1 MMISF
6 YKYQGTGNDFIIL
19 DNRDC
24 LFPKNNNSLIASLCD
39 RHFGIGADGLILLED
54 DENSDFKMVYFN
66 ADGNESTMCGNGGR
80 CMVAFAKKL
89 QLFDKTTKFLAIDGI
104 HHAKIEA
111 STVSLQMI
119 DVHEVKVSKKSI
131 FTDTGSPHHVEI
143 VDHLDDFPVVEQARK
158 IINTNYSTEGCNINF
173 VEQLKDET
181 FKVRTYERGVEDETL
196 ACGTGATAVAIA
208 MHKMN
213 KSSSN
218 HIKLVV
224 LGGNLEVQFN
234 AHQGRYTNIV
244 LSGPTTFVFEGTI
257 AIS

>member
-1 MMISF
+1 MH
-6 YKYQGTGNDFIIL
+6 GTGNDFILI
-19 DNRDC
+19 NNI
-24 LFPKNNNSLIASLCD
+24 KNTINESDYESLAIKLCD
-39 RHFGIGADGLILLED
+39 RHFGIGADGLILSLPSSS
-54 DENSDFKMVYFN
+54 SDIRMRIFN
-66 ADGNESTMCGNGGR
+66 ADGSEAEMCGNGGR

-89 QLFDKTTKFLAIDGI
+89 QLFDKTTKFLAIDGV
-104 HHAKIEA
+104 HHASIEA

-143 VDHLDDFPVVEQARK
+143 VDHLDDYPVVKQARK

-173 VEQLKDET
+173 VEQLNDES
-181 FKVRTYERGVEDETL
+181 FKVRTYERGVENETL

-208 MHKMN
+208 MHKIN

-218 HIKLVV
+218 HIKLAV

-234 AHQGRYTNIV
+234 AEQGSYTNIV
-244 LSGPTTFVFEGTI
+244 LSGPAAFVFEGTI